1 MDRAWTSPEEAL
13 ARAVELVDTPPQ
25 GLLER
30 TSQLLGGL
38 VPHSVAAQLSE
49 VSAYAPQQTTGT
61 DGALAA
67 RITGRELGELSVH
80 VRAGEPWQG
89 EGVLG
94 GERRQVLAV
103 GSTSRG
109 TGSALLVLADVGAA
123 PLTGPVLAAVQRV
136 WDLATVYAYRLSA
149 EGYPE
154 RTALSGAA
162 AAARAQLVAELTDV
176 HAAALGGVL
185 TALRSSSLDDATAR
199 RVAVER
205 AVDALVRL
213 RERPYWDGVWSEES
227 ADDAFQR
234 LVRELRP
241 LFRHGAVRLSLRAPG
256 TARPLPS
263 DVAHTARAAVRAAVL
278 AMREQEGLARMH
290 VGWWV
295 EGEGDVLCAAVRDDG
310 PGRLDRGAL
319 LSRHHGERVAA
330 LGGGVAV
337 DAVPDWGTTV
347 RVTLPLA
354 LTASASEQPL
364 AGLHPRELEVL
375 EQLALGRRNREIA
388 AALHISESTVKFHVT
403 NILSKLG
410 VSSRGEAAALARGT
424 RPGP

>member
-13 ARAVELVDTPPQ
+13 ARAAELVDAPPQ
-25 GLLER
+25 ELLER
-30 TSQLLGGL
+30 TSQVLRGL
-38 VPHSVAAQLSE
+38 VPHTAAGQLSE
-49 VSAYAPQQTTGT
+49 LSAYAPQQTAGT
-61 DGALAA
+61 DRALAA
-67 RITGRELGELSVH
+67 RITGRELGELSVRL
-80 VRAGEPWQG
+80 RAGAPWQG
-89 EGVLG
+89 EAVLG
-94 GERRQVLAV
+94 GERRRVLVV

-109 TGSALLVLADVGAA
+109 TGSALLALADVGET
-123 PLTGPVLAAVQRV
+123 PLPAPVLRTVQRV
-136 WDLATVYAYRLSA
+136 WDLVTVYAYRLAA

-162 AAARAQLVAELTDV
+162 AAARAQLVAELTDL

-205 AVDALVRL
+205 AVDALAQL
-213 RERPYWDGVWSEES
+213 RQRPYWDGVWSEEG

-241 LFRHGAVRLSLRAPG
+241 LFRHGPVRLSLRSPG
-256 TARPLPS
+256 TDRALPS
-263 DVAHTARAAVRAAVL
+263 DVAHAARAAVRAAVL

-295 EGEGDVLCAAVRDDG
+295 EEDELCAAVRDDG
-310 PGRLDRGAL
+310 PGRLGRGAL
-319 LSRHHGERVAA
+319 LSRHHAERVAA

-354 LTASASEQPL
+354 LAASAAEQPL

-388 AALHISESTVKFHVT
+388 GELHISESTVKFHVT
-403 NILSKLG
+403 NILGKLG